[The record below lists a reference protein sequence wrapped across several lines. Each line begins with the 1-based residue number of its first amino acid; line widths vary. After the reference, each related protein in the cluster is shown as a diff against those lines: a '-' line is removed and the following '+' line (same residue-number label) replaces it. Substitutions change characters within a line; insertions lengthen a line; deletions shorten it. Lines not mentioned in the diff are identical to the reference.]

1 MSKNTE
7 FGAGIFDEP
16 AKVELTEREIAIAK
30 GEDPDAINKDSEA
43 SDESEDTAGESEGKN
58 AEVVAKAG
66 ETDVFSDE
74 DRELATK
81 HGLTDDELNELGSP
95 EALRKAVAIAEKLAA
110 KTGAKSGNGESGKA
124 EANQDGAADK
134 PASDAAGG
142 GAVDTPKN
150 ESELLGSLKTL
161 SDSLD
166 QNSADLDKIAEEW
179 GDDPNSAKVV
189 KALAET
195 QKAVKQ
201 IIAIV
206 NVSAKSQI
214 EAVQQEQNRKA
225 VEVFHDTL
233 DQFSD
238 EFGLSK
244 KDGKPVSLTKEQAER
259 REKVRD
265 AAETLYSGLVAQGK
279 KVPPIDEL
287 VKQAVTLVTGVPR
300 KTEDKRQKLVQQS
313 SLRRTTGSVGGAQR
327 RVPPPNDGSAKA
339 IASHP
344 EIESKWKEYQEANG
358 AF

>member
-30 GEDPDAINKDSEA
+30 GEDPDAIDNQTNSEA
-43 SDESEDTAGESEGKN
+43 NDEQDVGESEDKN

-110 KTGAKSGNGESGKA
+110 KSGKA
-124 EANQDGAADK
+124 EANQDGATDK

-142 GAVDTPKN
+142 GAVDNKT
-150 ESELLGSLKTL
+150 EGELLEPLKVI

-166 QNSADLDKIAEEW
+166 QTSADLDKIAEEW

-201 IIAIV
+201 IIGIV
-206 NVSAKSQI
+206 NQSAQQQVA
-214 EAVQQEQNRKA
+214 AVQQEQQQKA
-225 VEVFHDTL
+225 IEVFHNTL

-238 EFGLSK
+238 EFGVSK

-265 AAETLYSGLVAQGK
+265 SAETIYQGLVAQGK
-279 KVPPIDEL
+279 PVPPLEEI

-358 AF
+358 AY